1 MKGHRVL
8 RWTLVLALIL
18 VTAAAIGGGVVYATS
33 RAGKTAQEQSEAGI
47 VIAAVTPDGPA
58 GEAGVVRG
66 DILLKLGDAEVN
78 SLRDLQQALGDL
90 EAGAEVELSVL
101 HGDDV
106 RTLTATLGE
115 RDGRPY
121 LGLVTCGEPGPLV
134 SVEVAPLLQGA
145 PIVEV
150 VADGPADR
158 AGLLEK
164 DIIVAVDD
172 QPVDA
177 ENDLA
182 DLIAAYAPGDEVTL
196 KVQRPGEEAALEIQ
210 VTLGQHPDDAQKAY
224 LGVSYLPQTPKW
236 SGGVFSLPDVLPIPA
251 PFEGGRLVVPLP
263 GAVVQSVEEDS
274 AAAEVG
280 LQEGDVIVAV
290 DGESV
295 KSPQDLMDLIGAHA
309 PGDTV
314 TLKLHRIDEDQPL
327 EVEVTLGE
335 HPKDANKAY
344 LGASFAPASPIPFL
358 GEAPFRVSPAFEFQR
373 GAIVR
378 QVAKDSPAADV
389 GLQEGDVITAIDGE
403 SVAGASALVETIA
416 GHAPGDTITLT
427 VYRLE
432 SEEEQEIEVTL
443 AAHPDDAEKAYL
455 GVSIGGMFWRGRA
468 EGAFELP
475 EGLLEEMPFGDGL
488 RFDFRPP
495 RLNPQVEPWNFEF
508 QFPPELF
515 EKEPC
520 CSDSTL

>member
-1 MKGHRVL
+1 MKRHRVL

-18 VTAAAIGGGVVYATS
+18 LTAAVIGGGVVYATS
-33 RAGKTAQEQSEAGI
+33 RAGKTAQDVSEKGI

-58 GEAGVVRG
+58 AEAGVVRG
-66 DILLKLGDAEVN
+66 DILLQVGDAELN

-115 RDGRPY
+115 RNGRPY
-121 LGLVTCGEPGPLV
+121 LGLVTCDEPGPLA

-150 VADGPADR
+150 VADSPADR
-158 AGLLEK
+158 AGLQEK

-177 ENDLA
+177 DNDLA

-196 KVQRPGEEAALEIQ
+196 KVQRPGQEAALEVQ
-210 VTLGQHPDDAQKAY
+210 VTLGQHPDDAEKAY
-224 LGVSYLPQTPKW
+224 LGVSYLPQTRKW

-251 PFEGGRLVVPLP
+251 PFEGGRLVVPP
-263 GAVVQSVEEDS
+263 RGAVVQSVEEDS
-274 AAAEVG
+274 AAAEAG
-280 LQEGDVIVAV
+280 LQKGDVIVAV
-290 DGESV
+290 DDESV
-295 KSPQDLMDLIGAHA
+295 KSPQDLTDLIGAHV
-309 PGDTV
+309 PGDVV
-314 TLKLHRIDEDQPL
+314 TLKLHRIHEDQTL
-327 EVEVTLGE
+327 EVKVTLGE
-335 HPKDANKAY
+335 HPEDANRAY
-344 LGASFAPASPIPFL
+344 LGVRFAPASPIPFL
-358 GEAPFRVSPAFEFQR
+358 GETPFRVSPDFEFQR

-378 QVAKDSPAADV
+378 QVAKDSPAADA

-403 SVAGASALVETIA
+403 PVAGVQALVETIA
-416 GHAPGDTITLT
+416 SHTPGDAVTLT

-432 SEEEQEIEVTL
+432 SEEEQDIEVTL
-443 AAHPDDAEKAYL
+443 AVHPDDAEKAYL
-455 GVSIGGMFWRGRA
+455 GVSIGGMFWRGDVQG
-468 EGAFELP
+468 ELELP
-475 EGLLEEMPFGDGL
+475 EGLLKDMPFGDGL

-495 RLNPQVEPWNFEF
+495 RLNPQAEPWGFEF

-515 EKEPC
+515 EQEPC